1 MNVFLIVAQ
10 SADGFIAKNSTHLA
24 TDWTSKEDKKF
35 FTERTKKAGVV
46 VMGSTT
52 YETFMRPLKDRLN
65 IVYSRG
71 KTYEGVETT
80 QKPPIEL
87 ITELQDRGY
96 EEVAICGGASIYT
109 LFMDA
114 GCIQT
119 IYLTQEPIL
128 FGQGI
133 SLFNKPI
140 DQKLSLLSFEKL
152 NEEGTML
159 FEYKVLV

>member
-10 SADGFIAKNSTHLA
+10 SADGFIAKNQTHLA
-24 TDWTSKEDKKF
+24 TDWTSKEDKQF

-52 YETFMRPLKDRLN
+52 YETFMRPLKERLN
-65 IVYSRG
+65 IVYSRD

-80 QKPPIEL
+80 QKPPTEL
-87 ITELQDRGY
+87 ITELEGRGY

-109 LFMDA
+109 LFMEA
-114 GCIQT
+114 GLIQT
-119 IYLTQEPIL
+119 LYFTVEPIL

-133 SLFNKPI
+133 SLFNKSI
-140 DQKLSLLSFEKL
+140 EQKLVLKSSEKL
-152 NEEGTML
+152 NDQGTIL
-159 FEYKVLV
+159 LEYGIRN

>member
-35 FTERTKKAGVV
+35 FTERTKKAGVI

>member
-35 FTERTKKAGVV
+35 FTERTKKAGVI

-119 IYLTQEPIL
+119 IYVTQEPIL

-152 NEEGTML
+152 NEEGTLL
-159 FEYKVLV
+159 FEYKVS